1 MSDKDDEFDKL
12 LRNYRML
19 TPTQRDLLT
28 QRIIERAQA
37 DRAEAIRDV
46 FRRLFGWFR
55 RRAAVARLRALD
67 DRMLKDIGIYR
78 SEIEAA
84 VRGPDRLR
92 SELSQTQPSVTAF
105 HETRPV
111 TPCGTV
117 RAPDRRVGRAA

>member
-12 LRNYRML
+12 LCNYRML

-37 DRAEAIRDV
+37 YRAEAIRDV

-84 VRGPDRLR
+84 VRGPNRLR
-92 SELSQTQPSVTAF
+92 SELSQTQPSVTA
-105 HETRPV
+105 
-111 TPCGTV
+111 
-117 RAPDRRVGRAA
+117 